1 MLSQNGTFIYNQ
13 NKERIIVCLVGVI
26 NRSIKHTWFSIYN
39 NIIMELKKKYIVD
52 IALFNNNVEDT
63 MVDGVKL
70 NNRDLKIVPYN
81 YLFKFKQKNFDEK
94 ISEIKGTDK
103 EFPPYW
109 CNQHK
114 LNGLR
119 QMYME
124 SKVAQFLKKSK
135 YKIALVSNP
144 DHLYTNKFHINNL
157 HPPIKQRHL
166 NVNGVVRGPEP
177 PNNEIITCSHLDM
190 NGYTNGFYFGYTK
203 NMVKILDRIN
213 YYFNLIKTNTEK
225 INYEKILKRSFK
237 ITKIKRNKTN
247 LLFIKIRANKDIH
260 KFGINFILND
270 KERKNLYLEYLIKNK
285 DKHEYYKY
293 LLSIYK

>member
-1 MLSQNGTFIYNQ
+1 MLSKNGTFIYTRK
-13 NKERIIVCLVGVI
+13 KERIVVCLVGVI

-39 NIIMELKKKYIVD
+39 NIIMPLKKKYIVD
-52 IALFNNNVEDT
+52 IVLFNNNVEDT

-81 YLFKFKQKNFDEK
+81 YLFKFKQKDFDKK
-94 ISEIKGTDK
+94 ISEIAETDK

-109 CNQHK
+109 CNKHK

-124 SKVAQFLKKSK
+124 SKVSEFLKKSK
-135 YKIALVSNP
+135 YKLALVTNG
-144 DHLYTNKFHINNL
+144 DHLYINEFVL
-157 HPPIKQRHL
+157 GKK
-166 NVNGVVRGPEP
+166 VNDG
-177 PNNEIITCSHLDM
+177 IITCSYLDM
-190 NGYTNGFYFGYTK
+190 KGYTNGFYFGYTK

-213 YYFNLIKTNTEK
+213 YYDKLIDKDTTK

-237 ITKIKRNKTN
+237 ISKIKRNITN
-247 LLFIKIRANKDIH
+247 LLFIKIRANKDIQ

-270 KERKNLYLEYLIKNK
+270 KEWKNLYLEYLKKNK
-285 DKHEYYKY
+285 DKHEFYKY